1 MIKVLGLSHDPD
13 KDPGF
18 VTGMIT
24 PFVYLH
30 GTLQDKNGYDLCWI
44 DPLPDEEGI
53 YDCEAILQ
61 NGETIPSK
69 LYLYF
74 IDNFHYEGE
83 RMNRGLVVANTDRIE
98 NIYANGCLQM
108 HSPHL

>member
-53 YDCEAILQ
+53 YDCEAVLQ

>member
-53 YDCEAILQ
+53 YDCEAVLQ

-83 RMNRGLVVANTDRIE
+83 RMNRGLVVANSDRVE
-98 NIYANGCLQM
+98 NEYANGRLQI